1 MIQVTVPLPFNH
13 SFTYLSP
20 IPLEKGDIVTVP
32 FGKRII
38 KGVVWDTESN
48 EIPREQIKSIIDKI
62 SFIPRFKPEFM
73 RFLEMVADYNMM
85 PLGSVLAMSLSVKK
99 ALEEEYSSE
108 ANENNNDITIPTL
121 SESQKIAADKL
132 IENLGNGF
140 IVTLLEGVT
149 GSGKTEV
156 YSEAIRHTK
165 ATALILLPEITLTS
179 QLISRLAK
187 QFKDTPIL
195 WHSGLTP
202 KERRIN
208 WQKIARGECKIIIG
222 ARSALFLPI
231 PDLSL
236 IIVDEEHE
244 SAYKQ
249 EDGVIYHARDM
260 AILRAKCENIPIVL
274 SSATPSIE
282 TILNVDQGKYKRI
295 ILPTRYKDAAFPSIA
310 LIDMREEALEKE
322 SWISPT
328 LREAIANTLRDHE
341 QVLLFLNRRGYA
353 PLSLCRI
360 CGHRMQCPECS
371 SWLVHHQA
379 KKKLLCHHCGY
390 SIVPPENCPSCN
402 HENSMAA
409 CGPGV
414 ERIHDEAS
422 NLYSNANIAVMT
434 SDVISSAK
442 KASILIKNI
451 EEKKID
457 ILIGTQ
463 MIAKGH
469 HFPHLTLVGVIDAD
483 LGLEGGDLRASEK
496 CYQLLH
502 QVSGRAGRE
511 SRPGKVYMQT
521 YNPAHPVMKG
531 LLAHNREEF
540 VKNEIAQRKL
550 LGMPPFSRMMAIIIS
565 GMSESQVRKIAK
577 EIVLAAPSHEGF
589 KIYGP
594 APAPLLK
601 LRGNYRYRLLI
612 KAHKNLPLQQIA
624 ATWLSAIQIP
634 RLVKLKIDIDPYNFL

>member
-1 MIQVTVPLPFNH
+1 M
-13 SFTYLSP
+13 
-20 IPLEKGDIVTVP
+20 TVP

-38 KGVVWDTESN
+38 KGVVWDNESN
-48 EIPREQIKSIIDKI
+48 ETPKEEIKSIIDKI
-62 SFIPRFKPEFM
+62 PFIPRLKPEFM

-85 PLGSVLAMSLSVKK
+85 PIGSVLAMSLTVKK
-99 ALEEEYSSE
+99 SLEELYEFQPDT
-108 ANENNNDITIPTL
+108 NNHEPIIPTL
-121 SESQKIAADKL
+121 SESQERAAGKL
-132 IENLGNGF
+132 IEDLDKGF
-140 IVTLLEGVT
+140 SVVLLEGVT

-165 ATALILLPEITLTS
+165 ATTLILLPEITLTS

-187 QFKDTPIL
+187 QFKETPIL

-208 WQKIARGECKIIIG
+208 WQRIARGESKIIIG

-231 PDLSL
+231 PELSL
-236 IIVDEEHE
+236 VIVDEEHE

-260 AILRAKCENIPIVL
+260 AIVRAKCENIPIIL

-282 TILNVDQGKYKRI
+282 TILNVNQGKYKKI

-310 LIDMREEALEKE
+310 LIDMREEPLEKE

-390 SIVPPENCPSCN
+390 SIEPLENCPSCN

-414 ERIHDEAS
+414 ERIHSEAS
-422 NLYSNANIAVMT
+422 NLYPNANIAVMT

-442 KASILIKNI
+442 KASALIKNI

-521 YNPAHPVMKG
+521 YNPTHPVMRG

-540 VKNEIAQRKL
+540 VENEIAQRKL
-550 LGMPPFSRMMAIIIS
+550 LTMPPFSRMMAIIIS
-565 GMSESQVRKIAK
+565 GRSESQVRKVAK
-577 EIVLAAPSHEGF
+577 EIVLTAPRHEGF
-589 KIYGP
+589 IIYGP

-624 ATWLSAIQIP
+624 ASWLSAIQIP
-634 RLVKLKIDIDPYNFL
+634 RSIKLKIDIDPYNFL